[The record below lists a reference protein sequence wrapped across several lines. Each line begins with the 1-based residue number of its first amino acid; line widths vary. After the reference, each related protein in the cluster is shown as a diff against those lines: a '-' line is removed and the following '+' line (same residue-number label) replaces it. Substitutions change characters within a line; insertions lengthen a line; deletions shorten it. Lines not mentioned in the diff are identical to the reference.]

1 MQRSLMKRYL
11 ILATL
16 LMTFVYAKT
25 VKEFYE
31 DGTIKSATTY
41 KDGKKNGVEHAYYP
55 DGATLRYAKNY
66 EFGKLH
72 GLQQTYSEDAL
83 LIQEESY
90 RKGQLDGR
98 SRYYKDGLFYKEIEY
113 NHGKLDGTYREF
125 YPTGVTKLEI
135 RWDRGRAVEG
145 YIYDEIGQR
154 TAMRAKELLRL
165 KPDTFILSVAP
176 TSNTPSSK

>member
-31 DGTIKSATTY
+31 DGTIKSVTTY

-72 GLQQTYSEDAL
+72 GLQQTYSKDAL

-98 SRYYKDGLFYKEIEY
+98 SRYYKDGLLYKEIEY

-165 KPDTFILSVAP
+165 KPDTFILSVASA
-176 TSNTPSSK
+176 SNTPSSK